1 MGLVL
6 FVMPS
11 LLLGQSREAA
21 KAKIIVEV
29 NKPEHKI
36 SRMLFGIFFEDI
48 NLCTDGGIYLEPVRN
63 RSFEDADSFQYW
75 KFESTDGRNSA
86 IIFDAN
92 VPSRPP
98 MPPLNSFNSKSL
110 CIKASGSFKLENDGY
125 WGMNIVQGNRYT
137 QVGCSSGGLS

>member
-1 MGLVL
+1 
-6 FVMPS
+6 
-11 LLLGQSREAA
+11 
-21 KAKIIVEV
+21 
-29 NKPEHKI
+29 
-36 SRMLFGIFFEDI
+36 MLFGIFFVDT
-48 NLCTDGGIYLEPVRN
+48 NLSADGGIYPELARN
-63 RSFEDADSFQYW
+63 RPFEDADTLQKW

-86 IIFDAN
+86 TIFDAN